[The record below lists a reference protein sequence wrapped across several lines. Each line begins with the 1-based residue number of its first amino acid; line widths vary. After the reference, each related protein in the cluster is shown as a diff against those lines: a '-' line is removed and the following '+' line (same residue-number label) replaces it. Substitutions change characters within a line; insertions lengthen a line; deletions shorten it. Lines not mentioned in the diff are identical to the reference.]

1 MTELRNY
8 SRIPFHTTATI
19 LWAQEKFPCE
29 LVDLALR
36 GALLQTKDELPIETG
51 ARAKVEI
58 ELANSELKLTFGV
71 ELIHCEQNQYGF
83 LFIDA
88 DDESLAHL
96 RRLLELNLGDGEQV
110 DREFIHWLQHSD
122 H

>member
-8 SRIPFHTTATI
+8 RRIPFHTIATI
-19 LWAQEKFPCE
+19 HWAQDKFPCE

-36 GALLQTKDELPIETG
+36 GALLQIDDEVPIKIG
-51 ARAKVEI
+51 ARAQVEI
-58 ELANSELKLTFGV
+58 ELANSELKLTFGIK
-71 ELIHCEQNQYGF
+71 LIHRDQNQYGF

-96 RRLLELNLGDGEQV
+96 RRLLELNLGDGEEV
-110 DREFIHWLQHSD
+110 EREFVHWLQHPD
-122 H
+122 Q